1 MKKENKIITKDT
13 SQFWET
19 VKGEVFTVKKIYFY
33 EGEHHV
39 KAFNEDREIDLP
51 YTFFDKVK

>member
-13 SQFWET
+13 SEFWKT
-19 VKGEVFTVKKIYFY
+19 KKGEIFIVRKIYWY
-33 EGEHHV
+33 NGEHHV

-51 YTFFDKVK
+51 YVFFDRVK